1 MQHSSRR
8 YQTPP
13 LFGSVLW
20 SVSSSIRH
28 DVMSV
33 QQHLCRLASNF
44 EYATFYVLYSWPPA
58 KRDKYITYRSIA
70 KREPSHGHRYIACRG
85 NLVKVWTCDCGNVRA
100 DINTERQTDTLIA
113 ILRSRIDRAAEGTE
127 FLPHTHPIPTEN
139 PVGITTRFP
148 YPENPKILHTH
159 TRTLSF
165 HYKRY
170 ILICCLSHW
179 QLVGYYMMYVLCES
193 VCD

>member
-13 LFGSVLW
+13 LFGAALW

-44 EYATFYVLYSWPPA
+44 EYATLYVLYSWPPT
-58 KRDKYITYRSIA
+58 KTDKYITYRSIT

-113 ILRSRIDRAAEGTE
+113 ILRSRIDRAAVGTE
-127 FLPHTHPIPTEN
+127 FLPPYPSHTHGKSCGYYHKIPIPREPQN
-139 PVGITTRFP
+139 PTYP
-148 YPENPKILHTH
+148 YPHPVFSLQEAYFNLLFVTLTASWLLHDVCSM
-159 TRTLSF
+159 R
-165 HYKRY
+165 K
-170 ILICCLSHW
+170 CL
-179 QLVGYYMMYVLCES
+179 
-193 VCD
+193 

>member
-13 LFGSVLW
+13 VFGAALW

-44 EYATFYVLYSWPPA
+44 EYATFYVLYSWPPT
-58 KRDKYITYRSIA
+58 KTDKYITHRSIA
-70 KREPSHGHRYIACRG
+70 KREPSHGHRYIARRG

-113 ILRSRIDRAAEGTE
+113 ILRSRIDRAAVGTE
-127 FLPHTHPIPTEN
+127 FLPPYPRKIMWVLPQDSHTQRTPKSYIPIPA
-139 PVGITTRFP
+139 PCLFTTRGLF
-148 YPENPKILHTH
+148 
-159 TRTLSF
+159 
-165 HYKRY
+165 
-170 ILICCLSHW
+170 
-179 QLVGYYMMYVLCES
+179 
-193 VCD
+193 